1 MRLTDFITRIT
12 GSLFCALILFSC
24 DNGPDYGK
32 MRVSRMDIVGA
43 KAVGFIYADNNSRG
57 EAISSGLYK
66 IDAAGNITAV
76 AVYFTEDES
85 GNQSKHESEVKMG
98 GGSMKDV
105 GNDFIYITNCWFV
118 DKKGDFIE
126 ELPNIILVRKSDG
139 KMWNLDYKACGLDMP
154 YIGSHWD
161 ERDYRQFFQSYDGTL
176 YYASYDSYNR
186 IENIYKFDLKTEPA
200 TIQQVTA
207 NIKLNPPYAVDSKG
221 VIFAPV
227 NEFENYQ
234 HQITIAWPN
243 SGFQEFE
250 SVSTART
257 DYSDQVEGLVIEPDG
272 GRSSVVCFRG
282 QFYQLGAYS
291 YKSNISEYPFVDL
304 ATCNK
309 ILIGDTPGSASV
321 DVSETINLKNDI
333 LAKKGLIVSDVH
345 SIMVTPD
352 YILLSTDLYN
362 ENKHWILALNPEK
375 KEWKWITETPVF
387 ISLYNSIF
395 YNNRYWKITEQ
406 DGALGAF
413 WFNPGSLE
421 SGFVKFN
428 VTLPDY
434 IDSSKYEVV
443 DGKVIYSG
451 VNPADSHRVKVVV
464 DLMTGDAINNDEAP
478 EMLFSTLISLN

>member
-1 MRLTDFITRIT
+1 MKVMAIMMCVI
-12 GSLFCALILFSC
+12 AMNSC
-24 DNGPDYGK
+24 DDGPDYGK

-43 KAVGFIYADNNSRG
+43 KAVGFIDADNNSRG

-66 IDAAGNITAV
+66 IDADGNITAV

-85 GNQSKHESEVKMG
+85 GNQSKHESEVKLEYAVMH
-98 GGSMKDV
+98 DV
-105 GNDFIYITNCWFV
+105 CNDFIYFTGCHFV
-118 DKKGDFIE
+118 DKKGEWIE
-126 ELPNIILVRKSDG
+126 ELPYHILVRKSDG
-139 KMWNLDYKACGLDMP
+139 KMWNLDEKACGLNIYNFED
-154 YIGSHWD
+154 W
-161 ERDYRQFFQSYDGTL
+161 QFFQSYDGTL
-176 YYASYDSYNR
+176 YYAPYNSYNG
-186 IENIYKFDLKTEPA
+186 IVGNIYKFDLKTEPA

-207 NIKLNPPYAVDSKG
+207 NIKLYPPYAVDSKG
-221 VIFAPV
+221 VICAPV
-227 NEFENYQ
+227 NEFEN
-234 HQITIAWPN
+234 HRHPITIAWPN

-257 DYSDQVEGLVIEPDG
+257 DYSDQVEGLVIEPSDYC
-272 GRSSVVCFRG
+272 SVVCFRG

-333 LAKKGLIVSDVH
+333 LANSGFYDPEYHS

-352 YILLSTDLYN
+352 YILLSTRLPKDYHGGY
-362 ENKHWILALNPEK
+362 KCWISALNPEK
-375 KEWKWITETPVF
+375 KEWKWITETTVF
-387 ISLYNSIF
+387 ISFDDSIF
-395 YNNRYWKITEQ
+395 YNNRYWSITKQ

-413 WFNPGSLE
+413 WFHPGSFE
-421 SGFVKFN
+421 SGFIKFN

-434 IDSSKYEVV
+434 IDSSKYKAV

-451 VNPADSHRVKVVV
+451 INPADSHLVKVVV
-464 DLMTGDAINNDEAP
+464 DLMTGDAITNDEAP

>member
-43 KAVGFIYADNNSRG
+43 KAVGFITADNNSRG

-66 IDAAGNITAV
+66 IDASGNITAV

-85 GNQSKHESEVKMG
+85 GNQSKHESEVKLESAQMV
-98 GGSMKDV
+98 DV
-105 GNDFIYITNCWFV
+105 GNDFIYFTACWFV
-118 DKKGDFIE
+118 DKKGELIE
-126 ELPNIILVRKSDG
+126 DLPDKILVRKSDG
-139 KMWNLDYKACGLDMP
+139 KMWNLDYEVCGLNILDTE
-154 YIGSHWD
+154 GW
-161 ERDYRQFFQSYDGTL
+161 QFFQSYDGTL
-176 YYASYDSYNR
+176 YYASFNNR
-186 IENIYKFDLKTEPA
+186 TVENIYKFDLKTEPA

-207 NIKLNPPYAVDSKG
+207 NIKLYPPYAVDSKG
-221 VIFAPV
+221 VICAPV
-227 NEFENYQ
+227 NKFGFAYRPNS
-234 HQITIAWPN
+234 TIAWPN
-243 SGFQEFE
+243 SGFQELELE

-257 DYSDQVEGLVIEPDG
+257 DYSDQVEGLVIEPVKCN
-272 GRSSVVCFRG
+272 SSVVCFLG

-291 YKSNISEYPFVDL
+291 YNSNISEYPFVDL

-333 LAKKGLIVSDVH
+333 LANSGFYDPEYHS

-352 YILLSTDLYN
+352 YILLSTRLPKDYHGGY
-362 ENKHWILALNPEK
+362 KCWISALNPEK
-375 KEWKWITETPVF
+375 KEWKWITETTVF
-387 ISLYNSIF
+387 ISFDDSIF
-395 YNNRYWKITEQ
+395 YNNRYWSITKQ

-413 WFNPGSLE
+413 WFHPGSFE
-421 SGFVKFN
+421 SGFIKFN

-434 IDSSKYEVV
+434 IDSSKYKAV

-451 VNPADSHRVKVVV
+451 INPADSHLVKVVV

>member
-1 MRLTDFITRIT
+1 MKVMAIMMCVI
-12 GSLFCALILFSC
+12 AMNSC
-24 DNGPDYGK
+24 DDGPDYGK

-43 KAVGFIYADNNSRG
+43 KAVGFIDADNNSRG

-66 IDAAGNITAV
+66 IDADGNITAV

-85 GNQSKHESEVKMG
+85 GNQSKHESEVKLEYAVMH
-98 GGSMKDV
+98 DV
-105 GNDFIYITNCWFV
+105 CNDFIYFTGCHFV
-118 DKKGDFIE
+118 DKKGEWIE
-126 ELPNIILVRKSDG
+126 GLPYKILVRKSDG
-139 KMWNLDYKACGLDMP
+139 KMWNLDEKACGL
-154 YIGSHWD
+154 YINNLEDW
-161 ERDYRQFFQSYDGTL
+161 QFFQSYDGTL
-176 YYASYDSYNR
+176 YYASRKLD
-186 IENIYKFDLKTEPA
+186 IYKFDLKTEPA

-207 NIKLNPPYAVDSKG
+207 NITLTKPYAVDSKG
-221 VIFAPV
+221 VICAPV

-282 QFYQLGAYS
+282 QFYQLGAY
-291 YKSNISEYPFVDL
+291 YYRYSNISEYPFVDL

-333 LAKKGLIVSDVH
+333 LAKKGLTVSDVH

-395 YNNRYWKITEQ
+395 YNNRYWEITEQ